1 MVSVLKLLFLQQ
13 QIGSRKRGEYQ
24 MGHSI
29 VDLLIRPG
37 AFVTYAMHEEQ
48 SLKYKALVDHL
59 DLVMAYTMAVM

>member
-1 MVSVLKLLFLQQ
+1 
-13 QIGSRKRGEYQ
+13 

-37 AFVTYAMHEEQ
+37 AFVTYTMHEKQ
-48 SLKYKALVDHL
+48 SLKYKAIVDHL